1 MMANPWEVRQVSPKP
16 LLTNALPRRVL
27 IKVSLQIINFYK
39 QRKFRSARKDGFKFT
54 GGWMKPPPAHPIPSP
69 LCPAPA
75 RCQGLALPQQSSP
88 HHLKSLAAHQL
99 SAFPRLPC
107 TCWAPTPLYTS
118 LCSSPSLGAKRKQ
131 PQFSPAISRYIV
143 VSPSCS
149 KGATL
154 YLVPENSTA
163 VFIIS

>member
-1 MMANPWEVRQVSPKP
+1 MRQVSPKP

-39 QRKFRSARKDGFKFT
+39 QRKFRSARKDRFKFT
-54 GGWMKPPPAHPIPSP
+54 GGWMKPPPAHHIPSP

-99 SAFPRLPC
+99 SACFSQ
-107 TCWAPTPLYTS
+107 TPLYF
-118 LCSSPSLGAKRKQ
+118 LSSH
-131 PQFSPAISRYIV
+131 
-143 VSPSCS
+143 
-149 KGATL
+149 ATL
-154 YLVPENSTA
+154 HQPLLESFTWSQEKTA
-163 VFIIS
+163 SIFPSNFALHCRFSKLFQRSHIIFSS